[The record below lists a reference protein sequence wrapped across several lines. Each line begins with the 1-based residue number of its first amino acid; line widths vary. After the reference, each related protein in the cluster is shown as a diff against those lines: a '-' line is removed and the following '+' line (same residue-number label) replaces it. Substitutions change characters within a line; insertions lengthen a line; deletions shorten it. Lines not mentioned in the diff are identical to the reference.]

1 MTPPEGL
8 PPGAAEVV
16 ERELPDDRAALDAA
30 DREAA
35 RQLTRAWASPR
46 GVRGW
51 LRTTD
56 HKAIGVRYVVSAFG
70 SFGLAGL
77 LAIAMRLQLARP
89 HGQLVGPDL
98 YNQLFTTHGTAMM
111 FLFAVPV
118 MQGVGVYLVP
128 LMLGTRNVAF
138 PRLNAYGYWVY
149 MVGVGLLWTSLAIN
163 SAPDAGW
170 FSYTPLAE
178 SAFSPGKRVD
188 VWAQTVTF
196 TELSALAVAI
206 NLIVTTLKHRAPGMS
221 LDRMPLFVWASLVT
235 SLMVVFAMPSVMLSS
250 TMLAMDRLVH
260 TQFFVP
266 AEGGDPLLW
275 QHLFWYFAHP
285 EVYIIFIPALGFI
298 SSILPAFTRTRIVGS
313 KASVMTMAATAF
325 IGFGVWVHHMFATGL
340 PQLGQSFF
348 TAASILITIPTG
360 VQIFLWLAT
369 LWRGRLVLATP
380 MLFVL
385 GFFSTFVIGGL
396 TGVMIAAVPLD
407 LQVHDT
413 FFIVAHLHYVLIGG
427 AVFPL
432 IGAVYFWFPK
442 VTGRLMSDR
451 AGWVSFA
458 LVFVGFHLT
467 FFPMHV
473 LGLHGMPRRIY
484 SYDEASGWG
493 PLSFTATVGAFVLG
507 AGVLI
512 TAGNAI
518 AALRRGRCAP
528 PDPWGGDGLEWT
540 AGSPPPPYNFLHLP
554 TVCDRYPAWTS
565 APDQPVVRGV
575 RTDRP
580 ELLVTRVM
588 DAEPDHR
595 TELAGA
601 SIWPAAAALATGGLV
616 IGSIFTPWAV
626 IPGGA
631 ALVVALVAWFWPRS
645 PHREELL
652 SERPLEAQ
660 S

>member
-1 MTPPEGL
+1 MTAPDPAFE
-8 PPGAAEVV
+8 PAAEVV
-16 ERELPDDRAALDAA
+16 ERELPDDASALAAA
-30 DREAA
+30 DAEAV
-35 RQLTRAWASPR
+35 RQLTRAWGRPR
-46 GVRGW
+46 GVLGW
-51 LRTTD
+51 LADTD
-56 HKAIGVRYVVSAFG
+56 HKAIGRRYIVTAFG

-77 LAIAMRLQLARP
+77 LAIVMRLQLARP

-118 MQGVGVYLVP
+118 MQGAGVYLVP

-149 MVGVGLLWTSLAIN
+149 VVGAALLWTALAIN
-163 SAPDAGW
+163 AGPDAGW

-178 SAFSPGKRVD
+178 SAFSAGKRVD
-188 VWAQTVTF
+188 VWAQMVTF

-206 NLIVTTLKHRAPGMS
+206 NLIVTALKHRAPGMS
-221 LDRMPLFVWASLVT
+221 LDRMPMFVWASLIT
-235 SLMVVFAMPSVMLSS
+235 SVMVVFAMPSVMLSS
-250 TMLAMDRLVH
+250 TMLAMDRLIH

-298 SSILPAFTRTRIVGS
+298 SSILPAFTRTRLIGS
-313 KASVMTMAATAF
+313 NVLVMTMVATAF

-348 TAASILITIPTG
+348 TAASLLITIPTG

-369 LWRGRLVLATP
+369 LWRGRLRFATP

-396 TGVMIAAVPLD
+396 TGVMVAAVPLD

-432 IGAVYFWFPK
+432 LGAIYFWFPK
-442 VTGRLMSDR
+442 ATGRLLSER
-451 AGWVSFA
+451 AGVASFA

-484 SYDEASGWG
+484 SYDAASGWG
-493 PLSFTATVGAFVLG
+493 ELNLVATIGAFMLG
-507 AGVLI
+507 IGVLI
-512 TAGNAI
+512 TLGNAI
-518 AALRRGRCAP
+518 ACVRRGRRAG
-528 PDPWGGDGLEWT
+528 PDPWAGDGLEWAT
-540 AGSPPPPYNFLHLP
+540 ASPPAPYNYLHLP
-554 TVCDRYPAWTS
+554 TVCDRYPRWTS
-565 APDQPVVRGV
+565 PADQPVVHGV

-601 SIWPAAAALATGGLV
+601 TIWPLLAALATGGLF

-626 IPGGA
+626 IAGGVPLVA
-631 ALVVALVAWFWPRS
+631 ALVGWFWPRP
-645 PHREELL
+645 PHREEIL
-652 SERPLEAQ
+652 EPRP
-660 S
+660 